1 MRASRRRKPFD
12 VIPANAGTHPSTT
25 PSLPSNRNTLP
36 IEERF
41 VPRSKNGPRLP
52 PGRRAGE
59 WREFL
64 HRSFVGATEMTAGAV
79 CLICATNPRL
89 L

>member
-12 VIPANAGTHPSTT
+12 VIPANAGTHPSTA

-41 VPRSKNGPRLP
+41 VPRSNGPDFRQ
-52 PGRRAGE
+52 GDERMSGG
-59 WREFL
+59 EFL
-64 HRSFVGATEMTAGAV
+64 HRSFVGATEMAVGAV
-79 CLICATNPRL
+79 RLICATKPRL